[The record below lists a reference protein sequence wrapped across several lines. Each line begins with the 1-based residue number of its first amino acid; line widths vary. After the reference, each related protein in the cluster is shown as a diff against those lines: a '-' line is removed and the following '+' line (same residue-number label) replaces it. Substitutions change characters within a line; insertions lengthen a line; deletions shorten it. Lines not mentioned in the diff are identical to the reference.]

1 MDLVAAFFAVGTA
14 LLAYFNFVIDRR
26 VRAIGVTASLRHLL
40 AKSVIATGV
49 YCAATGVFVVFA
61 AASSMVVLL
70 FGGVSAV
77 LVAGVSS
84 MVFTIIR
91 PRHQQPFPS
100 KTSGVQMGTP

>member
-40 AKSVIATGV
+40 AKSVIATGA
-49 YCAATGVFVVFA
+49 YCAATGVFVVSA
-61 AASSMVVLL
+61 AASSMVVL
-70 FGGVSAV
+70 FGGVFAV
-77 LVAGVSS
+77 LVAGASS

-91 PRHQQPFPS
+91 PRH
-100 KTSGVQMGTP
+100 